1 MRELKRTVGLSL
13 LIVCLAVLPSVVL
26 PAVAYAQDVRPT
38 DRIEKK
44 SDAFISDGSQRTLKP
59 VAPDPTSY
67 RDLED
72 NTAALTIRALI
83 TWLIIGAIAG
93 WLTGLIVKDY
103 GYGLKGNIVV
113 GIIGSLIAGWL
124 LPKIG
129 IIVIGGIIA
138 EIINAIIGA
147 AFLLLIIGFVK
158 KSPVKRPI

>member
-13 LIVCLAVLPSVVL
+13 LIAWLAVLPSVML

-44 SDAFISDGSQRTLKP
+44 SDAFIFDGSQRTLKP

-67 RDLED
+67 RGLED
-72 NTAALTIRALI
+72 NTAVPTIPALI
-83 TWLIIGAIAG
+83 TWLIIGAVAG
-93 WLTGLIVKDY
+93 WLAGLIMKDY
-103 GYGLKGNIVV
+103 GYGLKGNILV

-124 LPKIG
+124 LPQIG
-129 IIVIGGIIA
+129 IVVIGGIVA
-138 EIINAIIGA
+138 QIINAIIGA
-147 AFLLLIIGFVK
+147 ALLLLIIRFVK